1 MQVVARALRPHRNW
15 WLDLPVSKLEKVN
28 MQSDLDT
35 LDFAAKQVDLLT
47 SALKSLAANDPRVP
61 RLVHLPGISMI
72 TALTI
77 LGAIGEIQRFSHAK
91 QLVGYAG
98 LGAKVHDSGQTTR
111 TGRITKAGRKD
122 LRAAMIEA
130 AQTAANFHPF
140 WQQELKRLEPR
151 LGRNKAIVA
160 IARKLLVSV
169 LSYPLQ
175 RNSGQTCLSS
185 HCCSKIY
192 AICLRPGQRKPPH

>member
-1 MQVVARALRPHRNW
+1 
-15 WLDLPVSKLEKVN
+15 
-28 MQSDLDT
+28 
-35 LDFAAKQVDLLT
+35 
-47 SALKSLAANDPRVP
+47 
-61 RLVHLPGISMI
+61 MI